1 MSAPFILLLVTFVG
15 LSLTRVPLALSMIVG
30 GFAYLIASH
39 QDLGIAT
46 DQIMNS
52 LYNNYVLLAVPMFI
66 LAANIMNAGTISE
79 RLWRAADAA
88 VGHLSGGLGH
98 VTVLVSVAFSSMS
111 GSALADAA
119 GPGLVALKMMREV
132 GGFRA
137 GFAAALTAA
146 AATIA
151 PIIPPSIPLVLY
163 ALNSD
168 ASVGALFLGG
178 VVPGLIMALTLMA
191 TVTVVA
197 RRTGLER
204 RPWVGWPAL
213 RKAFAG
219 ALIPM
224 TIPVALLGG
233 IWTGIFTPTEAAT
246 AAAIYALLISAVV
259 YRAYNW
265 RTLWMVLVESMRSSA
280 VVMLLIA
287 GAFLINYAVT
297 AEQLDRAL
305 AAWIV
310 GAKFSATDF
319 MLMINVIFII
329 LGCLIDTGTLI
340 LILVPLL
347 LPTIRT
353 LGIDLVHFGVVIT
366 INIMI
371 GLVTPP
377 FGMLLFTLAKLGGVP
392 INEVVAEVWPFI
404 GALLVAL
411 FLTAFAPPIVLFLP
425 HLLGFH

>member
-1 MSAPFILLLVTFVG
+1 MSTPFLLLLAAFVG
-15 LSLTRVPLALSMIVG
+15 LSLARVPLALSMMIA
-30 GFAYLIASH
+30 GFVYLMTSH

-66 LAANIMNAGTISE
+66 LAANVMNAGTISK
-79 RLWRAADAA
+79 RLWGAADAA
-88 VGHLSGGLGH
+88 VGHLHGGLGH

-132 GGFRA
+132 GGFRP

-178 VVPGLIMALTLMA
+178 VVPGLIMALSLM
-191 TVTVVA
+191 VTVSIVA
-197 RRTGLER
+197 RRTGLGR
-204 RPWVGWPAL
+204 RPWVGWPAFG
-213 RKAFAG
+213 KAMAG
-219 ALIPM
+219 AAIPM
-224 TIPVALLGG
+224 TIPVVLLGG
-233 IWTGIFTPTEAAT
+233 IWSGAFTPTEAA
-246 AAAIYALLISAVV
+246 AIAGIYALLISVFV
-259 YRAYNW
+259 YRAYDW
-265 RTLWMVLVESMRSSA
+265 PTLWAVLVESMRASS

-297 AEQLDRAL
+297 AEQLDKAL
-305 AAWIV
+305 AGWII
-310 GAKFSATDF
+310 GARLTSTEFLLA
-319 MLMINVIFII
+319 INILFLI

-347 LPTIRT
+347 LPTIKL
-353 LGIDLVHFGVVIT
+353 LGIDLVHFGVLIT

-371 GLVTPP
+371 GLITPP
-377 FGMLLFTLAKLGGVP
+377 FGLLLFTLAKLGDVR
-392 INEVVAEVWPFI
+392 INEVVREIWPFI
-404 GALLVAL
+404 AALLVSLAITTFVPQTVLWLPAL
-411 FLTAFAPPIVLFLP
+411 A
-425 HLLGFH
+425 GFH